1 MTASTTTTIR
11 VRVDQTTKAQAIE
24 TLAAMGL
31 TLPDA
36 VRMFLSHVID
46 DKTLPFGSR
55 TPNAATLA
63 AMAEA
68 EEIIKSNRARFATA
82 DELFDDLEKAS
93 GK

>member
-1 MTASTTTTIR
+1 M
-11 VRVDQTTKAQAIE
+11 DQTTKAQATEI
-24 TLAAMGL
+24 LAAMGF
-31 TLPDA
+31 TLSNA

-46 DKTLPFGSR
+46 DKTLPFSSR

>member
-1 MTASTTTTIR
+1 MAATTTMLR
-11 VRVDQTTKAQAIE
+11 VRVDENIKAQATE

-31 TLPDA
+31 TVSDA
-36 VRMFLSHVID
+36 IRMFLTHVVAD
-46 DKTLPFGSR
+46 QELPFALK
-55 TPNAATLA
+55 TPNAATRA

-68 EEIIKSNRARFATA
+68 SEMIKSQRARFATA